1 MDPAAGRHD
10 RRLVRLAVLHLV
22 AWSLSVAWRMLEATP
37 RTSTSAGGTFA
48 SSSAGRALAMG
59 SVFVGVAALV
69 AILVTT
75 FRLRR
80 RVAVWVLVVAMAASL
95 GRRGAPDAFDVA
107 YLVLIPAITAWI
119 LSSHGRR
126 TTYA

>member
-1 MDPAAGRHD
+1 MDSAAGRHD
-10 RRLVRLAVLHLV
+10 RPLVRLAVLHLV
-22 AWSLSVAWRMLEATP
+22 TWSLSVAWRMLEATP

-48 SSSAGRALAMG
+48 SSSLGRALAMG
-59 SVFVGVAALV
+59 SIFVGVAALV

-119 LSSHGRR
+119 L
-126 TTYA
+126 AM